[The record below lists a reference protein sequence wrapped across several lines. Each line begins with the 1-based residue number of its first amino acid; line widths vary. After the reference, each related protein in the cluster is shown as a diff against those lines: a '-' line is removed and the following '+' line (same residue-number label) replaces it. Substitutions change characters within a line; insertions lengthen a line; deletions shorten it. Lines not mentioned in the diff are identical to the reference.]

1 MPNIFQISEELLSLF
16 NELEE
21 NGGELT
27 EELEAQLAVSQAD
40 FKFKVKSYTDVI
52 KHTESE
58 IDLINKEIAR
68 LRELK
73 ESKTKAI
80 ARLEKIIIWAVD
92 MFGET
97 TKSGGKFV
105 DFATGKVSIRRSEK
119 VEVNTETTN
128 TVVKNVFSYINMLN
142 YTHELDYND
151 YIDSGEVIK
160 ALKEMDNPINIT
172 EDELSYIQASLSID
186 VNLKDLLKDQG
197 LEFTKKLLAFA
208 QNYKATSNVSK
219 SVLKPILKEG
229 TVNLSNIANLEEN
242 KTVTIK

>member
-1 MPNIFQISEELLSLF
+1 MNIFQISQELLDIF
-16 NELEE
+16 AELEE

-40 FKFKVKSYTDVI
+40 FKYKVKSYTDVI
-52 KHTESE
+52 KYTESE
-58 IDLINKEIAR
+58 IDLIDKEIVR
-68 LRELK
+68 LKELK
-73 ESKTKAI
+73 DSKKKAI

-97 TKSGGKFV
+97 TKSGGKFI
-105 DFATGKVSIRRSEK
+105 DFSTGKVSVRNSEK
-119 VEVNTETTN
+119 VEVNTEITDR
-128 TVVKNVFSYINMLN
+128 VVKNVFSYINMLN
-142 YTHELDYND
+142 YTHELEYND
-151 YIDSGEVIK
+151 WIDSGEVIK
-160 ALKEMDNPINIT
+160 ALKEMDNPIDIT
-172 EDELSYIQASLSID
+172 EDELSYIKASLSID

-229 TVNLSNIANLEEN
+229 SVNLSNIANLEKN
-242 KTVTIK
+242 KNITIK